1 MKTPDFET
9 TEIVNDKKEQQSCRD
24 KTRIVIASGHPAVR
38 QGLAQLISEQ
48 AKLGVCLEAEN
59 ANQALDAIR
68 KQEADLAIIDIS
80 LKDRN
85 GIGLADKIKL
95 QSTKLSVL
103 ILSMHDET
111 LCVEYTSHDGARR
124 NLVNEQAAKQIIKA
138 IRFAESLLKSNICG
152 FSILVKI

>member
-1 MKTPDFET
+1 MKTPGFET

-24 KTRIVIASGHPAVR
+24 KTRIVIASGRSAVR

-80 LKDRN
+80 LKDTN

-103 ILSMHDET
+103 ILSIQDDAFGI
-111 LCVEYTSHDGARR
+111 EYTSHDGGSW
-124 NLVNEQAAKQIIKA
+124 NLLNKKTTEQIIKA